1 ACGDRGAPQRAR
13 PQKKQWKPGKR
24 RGKGG
29 SWGFATRREPQFW
42 GGRDQGFGA
51 ATFAEQTTCA
61 ARANSLGQQLLARPV
76 QSNEQVF
83 FADRKPAANLVAALV
98 LQHAQ
103 VHHVAQP
110 GRQGGDSR
118 QRGGEELALL
128 GEPVRTRLRALD

>member
-1 ACGDRGAPQRAR
+1 MPE
-13 PQKKQWKPGKR
+13 KR
-24 RGKGG
+24 TAQVASGG
-29 SWGFATRREPQFW
+29 SPPSRDPQFEW
-42 GGRDQGFGA
+42 GRDEVFGPA
-51 ATFAEQTTCA
+51 SFAEQTTCA

-103 VHHVAQP
+103 VHPVAQP

-118 QRGGEELALL
+118 QRL
-128 GEPVRTRLRALD
+128 